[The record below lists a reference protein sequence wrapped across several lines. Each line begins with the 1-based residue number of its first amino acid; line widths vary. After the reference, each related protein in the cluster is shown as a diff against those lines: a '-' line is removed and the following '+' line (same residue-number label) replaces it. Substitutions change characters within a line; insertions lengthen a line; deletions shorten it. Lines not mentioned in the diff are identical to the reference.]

1 MKKLLFLLPVLLLSC
16 KTVPSVI
23 DTTQTDSIAVETIVQ
38 GKDLEN
44 TIDNIKV
51 ITDNVKD
58 SGNIITEKETV
69 KIIEYV
75 DKASGQ
81 VKELNAKLIDLEKSR
96 KEDNLKSGNVISK
109 ITNEL
114 IASRETALKRLNA
127 IIILSSI
134 LALLIV
140 SGILYVIIK
149 LKIWF

>member
-1 MKKLLFLLPVLLLSC
+1 MKKILFLIPVLLIGC
-16 KTVPSVI
+16 KTVPVVI
-23 DTTQTDSIAVETIVQ
+23 DTTETDSIAVEAIVQ
-38 GKDLEN
+38 GKDLES
-44 TIDNIKV
+44 TIDNIKD
-51 ITDNVKD
+51 ITDTAKETGV
-58 SGNIITEKETV
+58 ITEKETV

-96 KEDNLKSGNVISK
+96 KEDNLKSGNVITQ

-114 IASRETALKRLNA
+114 IGSRETALKRLNT

-140 SGILYVIIK
+140 SGILYVISK

>member
-1 MKKLLFLLPVLLLSC
+1 MKRLLILLPVLLLSC
-16 KTVPSVI
+16 KTVPVVI
-23 DTTQTDSIAVETIVQ
+23 DTTEADSIAVEAIVQ
-38 GKDLEN
+38 GKDLGS
-44 TIDNIKV
+44 TIDDIKD
-51 ITDNVKD
+51 ITDTAKETGV
-58 SGNIITEKETV
+58 ITEKETV

-114 IASRETALKRLNA
+114 IVSRETALKRLNT

-134 LALLIV
+134 LALFIV
-140 SGILYVIIK
+140 SGILYFIIK
-149 LKIWF
+149 LKIRI

>member
-1 MKKLLFLLPVLLLSC
+1 MKKILFLIPVLLIGC
-16 KTVPSVI
+16 KTVPVVI
-23 DTTQTDSIAVETIVQ
+23 DTTETDSIAVEAIVQ
-38 GKDLEN
+38 GKDLES
-44 TIDNIKV
+44 TIDNIKD
-51 ITDNVKD
+51 ITDTAKETGV
-58 SGNIITEKETV
+58 ITEKETV

-96 KEDNLKSGNVISK
+96 KEDNLKSGNVITQ

-114 IASRETALKRLNA
+114 IGSRETALKRLNT

>member
-1 MKKLLFLLPVLLLSC
+1 MKKILFLIPVLLIGC
-16 KTVPSVI
+16 KTVPVVI
-23 DTTQTDSIAVETIVQ
+23 DTTETDSIAVEAIVQ
-38 GKDLEN
+38 GKDLES
-44 TIDNIKV
+44 TIDNIKD
-51 ITDNVKD
+51 ITDTAKETGV
-58 SGNIITEKETV
+58 ITEKETV